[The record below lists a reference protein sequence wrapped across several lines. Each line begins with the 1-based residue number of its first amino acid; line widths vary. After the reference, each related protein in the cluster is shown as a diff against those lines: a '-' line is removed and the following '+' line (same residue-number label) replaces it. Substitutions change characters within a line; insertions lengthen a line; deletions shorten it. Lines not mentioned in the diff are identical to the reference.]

1 MLVIAFAFT
10 LMFAGT
16 LLHLSKSKKMKASA
30 KSEQTKCHEKH
41 SDMDGLED
49 QIKAAEILLA
59 SKSKNV
65 LMLLQAYFH
74 VWKTVETAFCA
85 NLEVMRAAVNE
96 EAYLM
101 KVDKGIVLNAV
112 TSSPV
117 SQCFL
122 IFRLK
127 IKSFI
132 LSNNPVWRSE
142 IPSSSDLEIH
152 QWSKYSICFYCK
164 SMLWFMELGL
174 IFMKIVAV

>member
-1 MLVIAFAFT
+1 
-10 LMFAGT
+10 
-16 LLHLSKSKKMKASA
+16 MKAGVKA
-30 KSEQTKCHEKH
+30 EQTKCHEKH
-41 SDMDGLED
+41 SNMDGLED
-49 QIKAAEILLA
+49 QVKAAEILLA

-132 LSNNPVWRSE
+132 LSNNPV
-142 IPSSSDLEIH
+142 
-152 QWSKYSICFYCK
+152 
-164 SMLWFMELGL
+164 
-174 IFMKIVAV
+174 